1 MADQIPIKPEKKK
14 DEKKNLIQKIQ
25 DKIPDRDEQF
35 EYVGLGVRLIL
46 LTWATL
52 MLSLSYLDLSK
63 LGIPQQKIDPT
74 FIASIFVG
82 LSSTFGANITQK
94 GEKGAGSNGKSVKA
108 ELQEILGDTQI
119 VRVQNDIKLVPMEP
133 KIDPITKKP
142 IDPQTGKLT

>member
-1 MADQIPIKPEKKK
+1 M
-14 DEKKNLIQKIQ
+14 DEKKQETKKNFIQKLK
-25 DKIPDRDEQF
+25 DKVPDRDEQF
-35 EYVGLGVRLIL
+35 EYVGLGVRLVL

-94 GEKGAGSNGKSVKA
+94 GEKGAGSNGQSVKA
-108 ELQEILGDTQI
+108 ELKEILGDTQI
-119 VRVQNDIKLVPMEP
+119 IRVQNDITLKAEKP
-133 KIDPITKKP
+133 KIDKISGKE
-142 IDPQTGKLT
+142 IDNQTGRLIP